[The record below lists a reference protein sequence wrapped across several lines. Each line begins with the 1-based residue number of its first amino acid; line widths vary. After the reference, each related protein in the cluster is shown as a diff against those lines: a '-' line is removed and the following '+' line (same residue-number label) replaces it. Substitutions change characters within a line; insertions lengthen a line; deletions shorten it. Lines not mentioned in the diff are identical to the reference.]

1 MNDLVFI
8 KRHQAVCDSLQVAEK
23 FGKRHAEVLYA
34 IEGRPCSCGGKG
46 CRKCNYRGYQ
56 QRGILMDLGDVATS
70 QLPTGKEDKNYQQF
84 DLGVSATSQLPKMFQ
99 KICYIHPQ
107 NKQEYHKYLLNRDGF
122 TLLAMGF
129 TGQEALIWKLRYIQA
144 FNLMEQNLLQHQSA
158 VWKDTRAYQKAIRRQ
173 ETDTIK
179 LFVEYAE
186 SQGSTHAD
194 QYYTQFSL
202 LANKASGITD
212 RELATVQQLN
222 VLAMIEN
229 MIARRIEECI
239 AGNMPYKQIYQDCK
253 GYVAGFQKYIGAS
266 TGVISS
272 SQNTE

>member
-8 KRHQAVCDSLQVAEK
+8 RRHQAVCDSLQVAEK

-34 IEGRPCSCGGKG
+34 IEGRPCTCGGKG
-46 CRKCNYRGYQ
+46 CTKCHYRGFQ
-56 QRGILMDLGDVATS
+56 QRGLLDELKNTGAGSIVATS
-70 QLPTGKEDKNYQQF
+70 QVLNSNDVSGAGSIVAKSQVLKMYQKSSYK
-84 DLGVSATSQLPKMFQ
+84 DSRGRSKTL
-99 KICYIHPQ
+99 YIM
-107 NKQEYHKYLLNRDGF
+107 NRDGF

-144 FNLMEQNLLQHQSA
+144 FNLMEQNLLQQQSP

-179 LFVEYAE
+179 LFVEYAQ
-186 SQGSTHAD
+186 SQGSAHSD

-202 LANKASGITD
+202 LANKAVGITD

-222 VLAMIEN
+222 ILAMVEN
-229 MIARRIEECI
+229 MIARRIEELI
-239 AGNMPYKQIYQDCK
+239 TGNMPYKAIYQDCK
-253 GYVAGFQKYIGAS
+253 DYIAGFQKYIGV
-266 TGVISS
+266 GQEISAK
-272 SQNTE
+272 T

>member
-1 MNDLVFI
+1 
-8 KRHQAVCDSLQVAEK
+8 
-23 FGKRHAEVLYA
+23 
-34 IEGRPCSCGGKG
+34 
-46 CRKCNYRGYQ
+46 
-56 QRGILMDLGDVATS
+56 MDLGNVAAS

-84 DLGVSATSQLPKMFQ
+84 VLGVSATSQLPKMFQ

-144 FNLMEQNLLQHQSA
+144 FNLMEQNLLQHQSP

-179 LFVEYAE
+179 LFVEYAQ
-186 SQGSTHAD
+186 SQGSAHSD

-202 LANKASGITD
+202 LANKAVGITD

-222 VLAMIEN
+222 ILAMVEN
-229 MIARRIEECI
+229 MIARRIEELI
-239 AGNMPYKQIYQDCK
+239 TGNMPYKAIYQDCK
-253 GYVAGFQKYIGAS
+253 DYIAGFQKYIGVD
-266 TGVISS
+266 TGMTFSCQS
-272 SQNTE
+272 ME

>member
-56 QRGILMDLGDVATS
+56 QRGLLDELQNADQSIVAKS
-70 QLPTGKEDKNYQQF
+70 QVLKMYQKSSYK
-84 DLGVSATSQLPKMFQ
+84 DSRGRSKTL
-99 KICYIHPQ
+99 YIM
-107 NKQEYHKYLLNRDGF
+107 NRDGF

-144 FNLMEQNLLQHQSA
+144 FNLMEQNLLQHQSP

-229 MIARRIEECI
+229 MIARRIEELI
-239 AGNMPYKQIYQDCK
+239 TGNMPYKAIYQDCK
-253 GYVAGFQKYIGAS
+253 DYIAGFQKYIGVD
-266 TGVISS
+266 TGMTFSCQS
-272 SQNTE
+272 ME

>member
-23 FGKRHAEVLYA
+23 FQKRHDNVMRAVGNLLKNEVVSNALKNEVVNNGLKNEPVKLFQLSKYKDA
-34 IEGRPCSCGGKG
+34 KG
-46 CRKCNYRGYQ
+46 EYRK
-56 QRGILMDLGDVATS
+56 
-70 QLPTGKEDKNYQQF
+70 
-84 DLGVSATSQLPKMFQ
+84 
-99 KICYIHPQ
+99 
-107 NKQEYHKYLLNRDGF
+107 KYLMNRDGF

-144 FNLMEQNLLQHQSA
+144 FNLMEQSLLQQQSP

-179 LFVEYAE
+179 LFVEYAQ
-186 SQGSTHAD
+186 SQGSAHSD

-202 LANKASGITD
+202 LANKAVGITD

-222 VLAMIEN
+222 ILAMVEN
-229 MIARRIEECI
+229 MIARRIEELI
-239 AGNMPYKQIYQDCK
+239 TGNMPYKAIYQDCK
-253 GYVAGFQKYIGAS
+253 DYIAGFQKYIGVD
-266 TGVISS
+266 TGMTFSCQS
-272 SQNTE
+272 ME

>member
-8 KRHQAVCDSLQVAEK
+8 KKHQAVCDSLQVAEK

-56 QRGILMDLGDVATS
+56 QRGLLDELQNADHVIVAKS
-70 QLPTGKEDKNYQQF
+70 QVLNSGENSSSKSIVAKSQVLKMYQKSSYK
-84 DLGVSATSQLPKMFQ
+84 DSRGRSKTL
-99 KICYIHPQ
+99 YIM
-107 NKQEYHKYLLNRDGF
+107 NRDGF

-144 FNLMEQNLLQHQSA
+144 FNLMEQNLLQHQSP

-179 LFVEYAE
+179 LFVEYAQ
-186 SQGSTHAD
+186 SQGSAHSD

-202 LANKASGITD
+202 LANKAVGITD

-222 VLAMIEN
+222 ILAMVEN
-229 MIARRIEECI
+229 MIARRIEELI
-239 AGNMPYKQIYQDCK
+239 TGNMPYKAIYQDCK
-253 GYVAGFQKYIGAS
+253 DYIAGFQKYIGVD
-266 TGVISS
+266 TGMTFSCQS
-272 SQNTE
+272 ME